1 LNSDKS
7 PAFSHCFLKRL
18 RALSKDSSGST
29 MTLVTLF
36 PPSKTV
42 PWGHLWVNVNYIPS
56 RAALRY
62 R

>member
-1 LNSDKS
+1 
-7 PAFSHCFLKRL
+7 LKRL

-36 PPSKTV
+36 PPSKTD
-42 PWGHLWVNVNYIPS
+42 PWGCLWVNVYYIPS
-56 RAALRY
+56 RAPVRY